1 MKRRHIETSPPS
13 ISATL
18 EKANNSSPLAREVMQ
33 SWDEA
38 RAAQPSQA
46 SIGGSALSSPTAPLP
61 PPLAGRGHV
70 KKVSIHGTKKLPSR
84 SNTGNTS
91 GYAEETN
98 IYTET
103 RMLQD
108 QSRRLRKSL
117 SAPTLMVHSIFFFA
131 DVCSY
136 DSLHWRCLD
145 TVHPAADP
153 DYCRKHIGDRDG
165 VSFYRRS

>member
-1 MKRRHIETSPPS
+1 M
-13 ISATL
+13 
-18 EKANNSSPLAREVMQ
+18 
-33 SWDEA
+33 
-38 RAAQPSQA
+38 
-46 SIGGSALSSPTAPLP
+46 
-61 PPLAGRGHV
+61 

-117 SAPTLMVHSIFFFA
+117 SAPTLMVHSIYFYFYFLFF
-131 DVCSY
+131 C
-136 DSLHWRCLD
+136 
-145 TVHPAADP
+145 
-153 DYCRKHIGDRDG
+153 
-165 VSFYRRS
+165 